1 MWGGKAGREAN
12 DARSTW
18 LPRNLAFVLRH
29 AAQGCGLQI
38 DPHGWVSV
46 DSLLKLQDVRVEGR
60 LVSMQGFSLED
71 VKEVVKNCPKR
82 RFEIKHTD
90 EESGERWIIRATQ
103 GHSIQEVSDDM
114 HQKVTSLD
122 DVDGEPEVLHGTT
135 LAAWLSI
142 RKEGLR
148 IMGRKHIH
156 MCLKP
161 PGDKSEISG
170 MRSGSEVI
178 VHIRLQQVLE
188 EGIEVVR
195 SANGVVLTAGQD
207 GVLSS
212 RFFGDVY
219 WQGPPKV
226 VLFAWGMDLIQEAQ
240 AYCEDDS
247 DFALALQAATG
258 KDGTGWRTPR
268 SSSGRDGDRGLPRTR
283 FFRPKT
289 SGHWMS
295 RASGLQRRP
304 LGGPRQIRSWN
315 AGEDDAF
322 HGRECERRRPAPDA
336 KAVGG
341 PCKKR
346 RSDGPGDEEAP
357 ASDEQGDAS
366 EEGEWEGGDAP
377 RSEDWDED
385 WDEWDRGEDDE
396 WGGHRGLQE
405 NRDEEGEWKG
415 R

>member
-1 MWGGKAGREAN
+1 M
-12 DARSTW
+12 
-18 LPRNLAFVLRH
+18 
-29 AAQGCGLQI
+29 
-38 DPHGWVSV
+38 
-46 DSLLKLQDVRVEGR
+46 DSLLKLQDARVEGR
-60 LVSMQGFSLED
+60 VVSMQGFSLED

-82 RFEIKHTD
+82 RFEIKQTD

-258 KDGTGWRTPR
+258 KDGSTGWRTQR
-268 SSSGRDGDRGLPRTR
+268 MSSGRDGVRGPPRTR
-283 FFRPKT
+283 FFGPKT

-295 RASGLQRRP
+295 RASGLHRP
-304 LGGPRQIRSWN
+304 SLGPRQTRSWN

-322 HGRECERRRPAPDA
+322 HGQECERRRPAPDA
-336 KAVGG
+336 KAAGG
-341 PCKKR
+341 PFKKR
-346 RSDGPGDEEAP
+346 RSDAAGDEEAEP
-357 ASDEQGDAS
+357 SDEQGEAS
-366 EEGEWEGGDAP
+366 EGDGGDAQ
-377 RSEDWDED
+377 RGFQVDEDWDED
-385 WDEWDRGEDDE
+385 WDEWQDHGSDAEGDDGG
-396 WGGHRGLQE
+396 GGHWGFREEG
-405 NRDEEGEWKG
+405 EEGEWKG